1 MVVLDTVQTFLKY
14 SDWANQHVVRCSFPL
29 SAEQLDRS
37 FKMGMGSLRR
47 TLLHIYHGEHV
58 WLQRWKSESV
68 AWPPEDESVSMI
80 TLAERFRKTWE
91 ERAAYLETLSDSEM
105 DRFVV
110 YVDSSGGYF
119 RAKLGHMLIEG
130 CLHST
135 HHRAQAVNML
145 RQLDAET
152 PELDYI
158 MWIRRPTTRPT

>member
-1 MVVLDTVQTFLKY
+1 MVVLDTVHAFLKY
-14 SDWANQHVVRCSFPL
+14 SDWATQQVLRCSFPL
-29 SAEQLDRS
+29 GAEQLDRP
-37 FKMGMGSLRR
+37 FKMGMGTFRR

-58 WLQRWKSESV
+58 WLKRWKSETI
-68 AWPPEDESVSMI
+68 AWPPEDESV
-80 TLAERFRKTWE
+80 TLTALAEGFRKTWQ
-91 ERAAYLETLSDSEM
+91 ERDAFLESLSDAEL
-105 DRFVV
+105 DRSVV

-119 RAKLGHMLIEG
+119 QTKLGHMLIEG

-145 RQLDAET
+145 RQLGAET